1 MQKLCWK
8 TQGQAETVAIYVPF
22 NQLNLETGQGY
33 MADMQARFWQAERH
47 SRMFDDIPYT
57 INMLKKEKM
66 NWKTIRMALI
76 VFETLLSIA
85 FLPVVFLSL
94 MFQQRVLSNESKTQL
109 LVSESTMSLL
119 CNTITLGTSINIL
132 GTAIFIGVFEII
144 KRRSS
149 EILFSLKNESILR
162 VLELVALH
170 FPCHYLIMLPT
181 NVYSVFAGL
190 KKNR

>member
-1 MQKLCWK
+1 
-8 TQGQAETVAIYVPF
+8 
-22 NQLNLETGQGY
+22 

-57 INMLKKEKM
+57 INMLKKEKF

-76 VFETLLSIA
+76 VLETLLSIA
-85 FLPVVFLSL
+85 FLPVVCLSL
-94 MFQQRVLSNESKTQL
+94 MFQQRVLSNESKSQL

-170 FPCHYLIMLPT
+170 FPCQYLIMLPT